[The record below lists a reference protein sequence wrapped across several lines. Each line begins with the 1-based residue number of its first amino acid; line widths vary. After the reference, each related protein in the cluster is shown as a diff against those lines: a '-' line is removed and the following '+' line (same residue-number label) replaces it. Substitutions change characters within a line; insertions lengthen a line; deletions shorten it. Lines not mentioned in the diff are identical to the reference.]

1 MEKIKNWFYK
11 PAFTLICYAIALLII
26 CYFGYTVN
34 ISYQSVVSY
43 VEAGSISWGANFGE
57 IVAYFMSN
65 TFSYFFYAMTLQE
78 IVEEINDNVDDEL
91 IEA

>member
-43 VEAGSISWGANFGE
+43 VEAGSISWGAL
-57 IVAYFMSN
+57 VRS
-65 TFSYFFYAMTLQE
+65 L
-78 IVEEINDNVDDEL
+78 L
-91 IEA
+91 ILCQIHLVISFTQ